1 MNKND
6 EKVKKFLEKEDIPEE
21 LTPENIRKMLDEKA
35 PTKKRNNISV
45 AGRVGALVA
54 SLAVI
59 AGGTLAYTSTEKKHN
74 CIDSKNY
81 WSMPETSRNAIAP
94 ETDTDIQQLTN
105 TGNYMTGAED
115 YEQIYTLFKE
125 VADNRKQITQSA
137 RTYGAMDNGIMVD
150 GAIAEGAM
158 VLNEDIEEEV
168 MEDSAVYDYDYDDM
182 ETVQGVEY
190 EDAMKTADIATSD
203 ESAPLET
210 GAGEEFSE
218 TYNQE
223 ENVLEADIVKT
234 DGKNIYYACNDYSK
248 ESTALV
254 NYATVDKGTFTGY
267 GTIDIADA
275 VNGCFGA
282 EYNAGDCY
290 VQDMYLYND
299 MLIVLGT
306 VNGYTDDY
314 YDYKNS
320 CFVSFYTTDETPQLI
335 DTYYQEG
342 YYNDVR
348 ISPEGYMYLI
358 SNYSSWDFY
367 RIDTYEDIERYIPTC
382 GVSDNIE
389 CIPAG
394 DILLPEDAFEDMYNL
409 SYSVIGS
416 LDLTQSGTFA
426 QVDTKA
432 LAGYT
437 GEIYCSGGNMYTTS
451 GWDETDI
458 TRISINGGTITPE
471 ASGTVSGRVND
482 QFSMSEYNGYFRI
495 AVTNDEYEEKYH
507 SYYDDETVF
516 DRVKDKIT
524 GEESGY
530 YSHELVKR
538 DNRVYVL
545 DMDLNI
551 VGSIEDFGIDET
563 IKSVKFSGDMAYV
576 VTYEQTDPLFA
587 IDLSDPTNPT
597 ILDEFKI
604 LGYSTY
610 MQEWNDGLLLGFG
623 VNADENGIET
633 GIKLTMFD
641 NSDPYN
647 LNAVATYTLDR
658 EGDEW
663 LYSSAVWERK
673 ALMIAPEKNLI
684 GIPVIIEKYNYY
696 DVDIETEFNN
706 IAKYMFFSYDD
717 GEFTLKGEIST
728 AENNAWIEGFD
739 RAVYIGDY
747 VYALSG
753 DKFISA
759 DIETITE
766 CDKVYFDNAT
776 EYQSLV
782 VEPET
787 KEETTE
793 SATEE
798 IIEHETEESTKQ
810 ENSQVVMGCKILE
823 VNDSSILCCE
833 LNTENEY
840 IVSLKDVADSED
852 VKNLNVGDSVII
864 TFDGNIAESY
874 PMQINTVYKIE
885 ILTITE

>member
-1 MNKND
+1 
-6 EKVKKFLEKEDIPEE
+6 
-21 LTPENIRKMLDEKA
+21 
-35 PTKKRNNISV
+35 
-45 AGRVGALVA
+45 
-54 SLAVI
+54 
-59 AGGTLAYTSTEKKHN
+59 GGTLAYTNIDKKTN
-74 CIDSKNY
+74 CDTHCILI
-81 WSMPETSRNAIAP
+81 PERRQNAIAP
-94 ETDTDIQQLTN
+94 ETDADIQQLAN
-105 TGNYMTGAED
+105 TGNYMTGADD

-125 VADNRKQITQSA
+125 VADKRKNTNDTA
-137 RTYGAMDNGIMVD
+137 RTYGAMDNG
-150 GAIAEGAM
+150 AIA
-158 VLNEDIEEEV
+158 LNEDIAEEV
-168 MEDSAVYDYDYDDM
+168 MEDGAMYDYDYDDM

-190 EDAMKTADIATSD
+190 EDAMKTADITTSD
-203 ESAPLET
+203 SEFASLDT

-234 DGKNIYYACNDYSK
+234 DGKNIYYARNDYNK
-248 ESTALV
+248 DSTALV
-254 NYATVDKGTFTGY
+254 NYATVNKGIFTGY
-267 GTIDIADA
+267 GTIDIGST

-282 EYNAGDCY
+282 EYETAVY

-299 MLIVLGT
+299 MLAVLGT
-306 VNGYTDDY
+306 VNGYCQNHNNWY
-314 YDYKNS
+314 EYKNS

-367 RIDTYEDIERYIPTC
+367 EIDTYEDIERYIPTC
-382 GVSDNIE
+382 GVSDNIK
-389 CIPAG
+389 CLPAG

-426 QVDTKA
+426 PVDTKA

-451 GWDETDI
+451 GWEETDI
-458 TRISINGGTITPE
+458 TRISINGGMITPE

-507 SYYDDETVF
+507 SYYEDETF
-516 DRVKDKIT
+516 FERVKDKLS

-530 YSHELVKR
+530 YSHELIKR

-545 DMDLNI
+545 DMDLNV
-551 VGSIEDFGIDET
+551 VGSVEDFGIDET

-610 MQEWNDGLLLGFG
+610 MQEWDDGLLLGFG

-647 LNAVATYTLDR
+647 LNAVATYTLDWG
-658 EGDEW
+658 EDEW
-663 LYSSAVWERK
+663 LYSEAVWERK
-673 ALMIAPEKNLI
+673 ALLIAPEKNLI

-706 IAKYMFFSYDD
+706 IAKYMFFEYND

-728 AENNAWIEGFD
+728 AENNAWINGFS

-753 DKFISA
+753 DKFVSV

-766 CDKVYFDNAT
+766 CDMVYFDNAS

-782 VEPET
+782 IEPET
-787 KEETTE
+787 EEPIETETEEETTE
-793 SATEE
+793 STTEE

>member
-21 LTPENIRKMLDEKA
+21 LTPENIKKMLDEKA
-35 PTKKRNNISV
+35 PSKKRKNISV

-59 AGGTLAYTSTEKKHN
+59 AGGTLAYTNIDKKHN
-74 CIDSKNY
+74 CPDYTNC
-81 WSMPETSRNAIAP
+81 ETGQNIIAPIAP
-94 ETDTDIQQLTN
+94 EISEDVQQLAN

-115 YEQIYTLFKE
+115 YEQIYMLFKE
-125 VADNRKQITQSA
+125 VADNRKQNALQSA
-137 RTYGAMDNGIMVD
+137 RSYGAMDNGIMVD

-158 VLNEDIEEEV
+158 VLNEDIADEV
-168 MEDSAVYDYDYDDM
+168 MEDSAMYDYDYDDM
-182 ETVQGVEY
+182 EIVQGVEY
-190 EDAMKTADIATSD
+190 EDAMKTADIATSN

-234 DGKNIYYACNDYSK
+234 DGKNIYYARNDYNK
-248 ESTALV
+248 DSTALV
-254 NYATVDKGTFTGY
+254 NYATVNKGIFTGY
-267 GTIDIADA
+267 GTIDIGST

-282 EYNAGDCY
+282 DYETNVY

-306 VNGYTDDY
+306 VDGYCQKQDCHNNW

-342 YYNDVR
+342 YYSDVR

-367 RIDTYEDIERYIPTC
+367 RIDTYEDIEKYIPTC

-426 QVDTKA
+426 PVDTKA

-458 TRISINGGTITPE
+458 TRISINGGIITPE

-495 AVTNDEYEEKYH
+495 AVTNDEYEDKYH
-507 SYYDDETVF
+507 SYYDDETLF

-551 VGSIEDFGIDET
+551 VGSVEDFGIDET

-610 MQEWNDGLLLGFG
+610 MQEWSDSLLLGFG

-658 EGDEW
+658 SDDEW
-663 LYSSAVWERK
+663 LYSEAVWERK
-673 ALMIAPEKNLI
+673 ALLIAPEKNLI
-684 GIPVIIEKYNYY
+684 GVPVTIEKYAYY
-696 DVDIETEFNN
+696 DIDAETEFNN
-706 IAKYMFFSYDD
+706 TAKYMFFSYDD
-717 GEFTLKGEIST
+717 GEFTLKGEISST
-728 AENNAWIEGFD
+728 ENNAWIDGFC

-766 CDKVYFDNAT
+766 CDTIYFDNAT

-782 VEPET
+782 IEPET
-787 KEETTE
+787 EEETTE
-793 SATEE
+793 STTEE
-798 IIEHETEESTKQ
+798 ITEPETEEIT
-810 ENSQVVMGCKILE
+810 
-823 VNDSSILCCE
+823 
-833 LNTENEY
+833 TEEPTEEFTE
-840 IVSLKDVADSED
+840 SE
-852 VKNLNVGDSVII
+852 
-864 TFDGNIAESY
+864 TES
-874 PMQINTVYKIE
+874 E
-885 ILTITE
+885 IMIDY